1 MPLPNAVHE
10 AHPWR
15 IHEIT
20 DDFRLE
26 DVWQLPTPGG
36 PDDFPRLVDLFT
48 SIDPTRD
55 SPLLVRLLFA
65 ARMQLGRLFG
75 WDDTATETDAAPDA
89 PHNAA
94 PTLRHRVPADLR
106 DTDGGRTPATFAF
119 RPLFRTDDEYAAELA
134 NHTMHGIIHLGWVH
148 AADADDDDDADD
160 ADSDSDTGYTGQLAI
175 YVKPNGL
182 VGEAYM
188 AAIKPFRYLLVYP
201 QMLQQIGR
209 RWDTTR
215 AGSVRQP

>member
-1 MPLPNAVHE
+1 MPLPSAAHR

-20 DDFRLE
+20 DGFRLE

-36 PDDFPRLVDLFT
+36 RDDFPLLVGLFT

-55 SPLLVRLLFA
+55 SPLVVRALFV
-65 ARMQLGRLFG
+65 ARMKLGQLFG
-75 WDDTATETDAAPDA
+75 WDDTDTPSDTPSDTAATTAT
-89 PHNAA
+89 A
-94 PTLRHRVPADLR
+94 PTLRDRVPADLR
-106 DTDGGRTPATFAF
+106 DTDAGQTPDFPF
-119 RPLFRTDDEYAAELA
+119 RPLFRLDNEYAAELA
-134 NHTMHGIIHLGWVH
+134 NHTMHGIIHLGWVP
-148 AADADDDDDADD
+148 DAG
-160 ADSDSDTGYTGQLAI
+160 SDGGYTGQLAI

-201 QMLQQIGR
+201 QMLGQIGR
-209 RWDTTR
+209 RWAAAR
-215 AGSVRQP
+215 VGSIRPA